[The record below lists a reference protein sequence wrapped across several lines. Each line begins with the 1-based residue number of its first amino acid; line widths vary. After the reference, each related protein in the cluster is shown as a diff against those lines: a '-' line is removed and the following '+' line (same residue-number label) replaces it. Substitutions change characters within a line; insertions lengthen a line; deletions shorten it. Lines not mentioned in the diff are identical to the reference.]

1 MAATVSPTFSLLR
14 QLVLRDLR
22 VRYRSTIFG
31 FLWSLVKPAILIALF
46 FAVFQMFPGIRGT
59 LTDFKGSVSFGV
71 FLSIGI
77 ITWTFFAGALN
88 EGVNAYLVHHHLIT
102 KAAFY
107 RPVLPIASAIS
118 HFIHYLVAQAALIL
132 FLGFIGYHSWQPQ
145 ILLLIPLSLV
155 ELIMVSSIVA
165 ILAWAQVLVRDTT
178 QFLELGLM
186 VWFYGSPII
195 YPANLPL
202 GFFDSRILDFIY
214 MANPVAPIVLFRQR
228 ILMANYL
235 RSPEQLDPTMSGLQ
249 DYLLLAL
256 LVTAILTA
264 FAWGMNRRVNHIIA
278 DRI

>member
-145 ILLLIPLSLV
+145 
-155 ELIMVSSIVA
+155 
-165 ILAWAQVLVRDTT
+165 
-178 QFLELGLM
+178 
-186 VWFYGSPII
+186 
-195 YPANLPL
+195 
-202 GFFDSRILDFIY
+202 
-214 MANPVAPIVLFRQR
+214 
-228 ILMANYL
+228 
-235 RSPEQLDPTMSGLQ
+235 
-249 DYLLLAL
+249 
-256 LVTAILTA
+256 
-264 FAWGMNRRVNHIIA
+264 
-278 DRI
+278 